1 MRILLLSD
9 LHIEFADYA
18 PPEVDV
24 DVVVLA
30 GDINLGSAGVDWA
43 MDVFPAVP
51 VVYVLGNHEYYRH
64 SFDRLAIQ
72 LAHRAEGTN
81 VHVLERGSV
90 EIKGVR
96 FLGCTL
102 WTDFSLFGDASNA
115 LKTIAEDMSD
125 YVVIRAGLEA
135 QRKLTPDDTLGCHLR
150 SRKWLRSELTR
161 YKYQK
166 CVVVTHHAPS
176 SRSLALIDRFDP
188 LSTAYASP
196 MDEFVAASGASL
208 WVHGHVH
215 ESVDYMIGGTRV
227 VANARGYP
235 RHYSRSNL
243 DFDPLR
249 ILEV

>member
-9 LHIEFADYA
+9 LHLEFEAYT
-18 PPEVDV
+18 PPAVNV

-30 GDINLGSAGVDWA
+30 GDINLGSAGIDWA
-43 MDVFPAVP
+43 MDAFPDVP

-102 WTDFSLFGDASNA
+102 WTDFALFGDAANVMRS
-115 LKTIAEDMSD
+115 IGDDMSD
-125 YVVIRAGLEA
+125 YVVISAGLESN
-135 QRKLTPDDTLGCHLR
+135 RKLTPDDTLGSHQR
-150 SRKWLRSELTR
+150 SRKWLRGELTR
-161 YKYQK
+161 FKYQK

-176 SRSLALIDRFDP
+176 IRSLALIDRFDP
-188 LSTAYASP
+188 LSTAYASA
-196 MDEFVAASGASL
+196 MDEFVESSGASL

-235 RHYSRSNL
+235 RHYSRNNP

-249 ILEV
+249 VLEI